1 MSVSFNG
8 FGDMLL
14 TFESAAAITAGY
26 PVKMSA
32 NGTVAACSAGD
43 SFCGF
48 AVESDDEYAS
58 VRVGGVVTVSY
69 SGTAPTVGYAAL
81 EAAASGK
88 VAVSADGTRSYLVL
102 SVDATAGTVTF
113 IL

>member
-14 TFESAAAITAGY
+14 TFKNAAEITAGY

-32 NGTVAACSAGD
+32 NSTVAACSSGD
-43 SFCGF
+43 EFCGF
-48 AVESDDEYAS
+48 AVESDADYAS
-58 VRVGGVVTVSY
+58 VRVGGVVTAAY
-69 SGTAPTVGYAAL
+69 SGTAPTVGYACL
-81 EAAASGK
+81 EADGAGK
-88 VAVSADGTRSYLVL
+88 VAVANSGSRSYLVL
-102 SVDATAGTVTF
+102 GVDTAAGTVTF